1 MSMSHR
7 SVRMWLIPP
16 DALRAGDRDV
26 VLAVAMTRPVDP
38 AAFLSRVEGS
48 A

>member
-7 SVRMWLIPP
+7 SVRMWLIPA
-16 DALRAGDRDV
+16 DAARAGDRDA

-38 AAFLSRVEGS
+38 AAFLPRVEGS